1 MFCPVY
7 VLDSRL
13 QAAGGSGPRKWE
25 PRSRMGVYLVHS
37 PFHAGSVVLV
47 FNPLKGRVSPKYHV
61 LFDDNFSTVTYMEAG
76 EVPPNWPD
84 LVKYSSE

>member
-13 QAAGGSGPRKWE
+13 QVAGGSGPQKWE
-25 PRSRMGVYLVHS
+25 PHLRMGVYLGHS